1 MQLTPVQ
8 QPLRPRHSSVP
19 ETRAPRRSRCAPRV
33 DPGADGKPE
42 LTPAGGRDTFPCMS
56 TTRVCATCLG
66 RSTCTAICAEVEAL
80 LPSMEAGRIDHEDLP
95 RLWRGMMFTRAILDH
110 ESILAG
116 RQREVVRL
124 YYREQKEQKEIAA
137 LLGVTQQAVND
148 ALERARARIGGFL
161 KGARKRR
168 ARG

>member
-1 MQLTPVQ
+1 
-8 QPLRPRHSSVP
+8 
-19 ETRAPRRSRCAPRV
+19 
-33 DPGADGKPE
+33 
-42 LTPAGGRDTFPCMS
+42 
-56 TTRVCATCLG
+56 
-66 RSTCTAICAEVEAL
+66 
-80 LPSMEAGRIDHEDLP
+80 MEAGRIDHEDLP

-124 YYREQKEQKEIAA
+124 YYREQKGQKEIAA